1 MLCCG
6 TGRYGRLFLRKAC
19 CGRGRYGRLFLGKAS
34 YGKAGKVSCVKE
46 TYGAVGQ
53 EW

>member
-1 MLCCG
+1 ML
-6 TGRYGRLFLRKAC
+6 C
-19 CGRGRYGRLFLGKAS
+19 CGRGRYGRLFLGKVS

-46 TYGAVGQ
+46 TYGIVRQ